1 MDGDGVIMRNSVL
14 ILARIDRIIPVITI
28 HPLISFHLYTH

>member
-14 ILARIDRIIPVITI
+14 ILTRIDRIIPLITI
-28 HPLISFHLYTH
+28 HPFISFHLHTH